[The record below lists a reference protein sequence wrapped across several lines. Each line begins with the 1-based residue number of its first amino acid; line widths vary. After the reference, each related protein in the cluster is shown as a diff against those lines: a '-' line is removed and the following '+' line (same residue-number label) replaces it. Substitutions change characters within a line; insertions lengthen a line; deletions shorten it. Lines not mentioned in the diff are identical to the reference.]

1 MRSLLFFFKICC
13 FLLSLAAWVAC
24 NPDYKKRVKP
34 QEVRNKTTQS
44 SVLFFK
50 NMRSLDYQVVEMPQT
65 KRNIYRHKERVQDSS
80 QVQIGLALV
89 EKWDT
94 DQAYVLLEPNEKLN
108 DFLAQEK
115 TDTLKLYWQ
124 NPHTKAQGCLQF
136 VWGHVD
142 THFIFA
148 SQIYNALIE
157 DCTFYLKSKTQSE
170 PIPFLKQSRER
181 ETFRIVMQD
190 YYRLVNIFK

>member
-1 MRSLLFFFKICC
+1 MLRLL
-13 FLLSLAAWVAC
+13 LLLVFVFAC
-24 NPDYKKRVKP
+24 NPDYKKQVKP
-34 QEVRNKTTQS
+34 QEVRNRTTQN

-50 NMRSLDYQVVEMPQT
+50 NMRSLDYQVIEMPQT
-65 KRNIYRHKERVQDSS
+65 KRNLYRYKESPQDST
-80 QVQIGLALV
+80 QIQIGLALV

-115 TDTLKLYWQ
+115 TDTLKVYWQ
-124 NPHTKAQGCLQF
+124 NPHTKAQGSLQF

-148 SQIYNALIE
+148 SQLYNALIE
-157 DCTFYLKSKTQSE
+157 DCVFHLKSKTQSE

-181 ETFRIVMQD
+181 ENFRIVMQD